1 MGIFYS
7 VSDKTILEAKNKIFV
22 NKGLSAL
29 KVNGFERSP
38 YKGEL
43 FGKNNLGDYTY
54 SLCRLDS
61 NSQLECIETHI
72 TKGDTWIKIF
82 LNIFQL
88 TPTVK
93 TLEELKGLDGM
104 QFFLPPNSKTRMRLR
119 TDDFEGVPLF
129 RTTEHRLKAFY
140 SESGFHKRIEELG
153 ELIESDLN
161 NIDSFIKR
169 WHDLHKPMVTDWEGK
184 KIE

>member
-1 MGIFYS
+1 MGLFYS
-7 VSDKTILEAKNKIFV
+7 VSDKKLLEAKNKIFV
-22 NKGLSAL
+22 SKGLNAL

-54 SLCRLDS
+54 SLCRLNS
-61 NSQLECIETHI
+61 NSHLECIETHI

-104 QFFLPPNSKTRMRLR
+104 QFFLIPNSKTRMRLR
-119 TDDFEGVPLF
+119 TDDFEGAPLF
-129 RTTEHRLKAFY
+129 RSTEHRLKSFY
-140 SESGFHKRIEELG
+140 SESGFHKRAEELS
-153 ELIESDLN
+153 ELIENDLN

-169 WHDLHKPMVTDWEGK
+169 WHELHRPMVTNWEGK